1 MENFLLVVQ
10 IIVLLS
16 LSFLAL
22 YLVVFLMKMKTL
34 AETTEK
40 NIKEFSTRA
49 LPVLENMEVITSKLR
64 TITENVDDQITI
76 VRNSVQSI
84 KTVTDNIVDFERR
97 VQERIESPVMEVA
110 TYIGAISKG
119 ITLVLKRF
127 FG

>member
-1 MENFLLVVQ
+1 
-10 IIVLLS
+10 
-16 LSFLAL
+16 
-22 YLVVFLMKMKTL
+22 MKMKTL